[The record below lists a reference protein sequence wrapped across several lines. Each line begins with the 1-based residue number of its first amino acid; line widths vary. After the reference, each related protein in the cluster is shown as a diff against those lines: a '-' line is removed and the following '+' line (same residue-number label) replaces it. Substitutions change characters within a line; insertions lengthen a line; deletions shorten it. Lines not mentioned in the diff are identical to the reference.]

1 VYNRHTALDCVSAS
15 KHQLAL
21 ATAAR
26 DGAITVFNIEKQS
39 MLASRSIDTREDGA
53 PVQLLFNDTGHP
65 PLLFYTSAFGVTVG
79 WVIVVSSLFK
89 TEDNVHMGKLLKNIF
104 IKIGV
109 LKVTEETS

>member
-1 VYNRHTALDCVSAS
+1 MYNRHTALDCVSAS

-79 WVIVVSSLFK
+79 WVSVVSSLFLIIPPRPSRLSLR
-89 TEDNVHMGKLLKNIF
+89 T
-104 IKIGV
+104 
-109 LKVTEETS
+109 